1 MTGFLA
7 WKHKMKDRPIHI
19 KAVLFQLQATVV
31 QQRPLA
37 EKKLKA
43 GIGCPLET
51 PLIDYIQNL
60 PKPAKRKQLLSDLE
74 DLELKAASKL
84 IPDAAFLE
92 TIPYL
97 ISKNL
102 RLGIMST
109 ISAKASRPIL
119 RSFRS
124 IPAVDIEVI
133 ISRDELWQYASE
145 ANLIDI
151 AAEKMDVAVENLL
164 IVSSS
169 ASEIQA
175 GQKAGAI
182 TVLVDPDRKSKP
194 LALSSDFEIQ
204 NIQELKN
211 IVRMGTPLPAGKL
224 PNDLLGDFLNQFR
237 VADPTVLI
245 NPGVGEDIAAVD
257 IESEEV
263 LVLKSDPITFATDA
277 IGQYAVLVNA
287 NDIATSGAN
296 PRWFLTTLF
305 FPCGTTAS
313 QIRYV
318 VDELK
323 VFCQR
328 WRITLCGGH
337 TEITDAVV
345 RPIIAGMMAGTVSK
359 RNLIDKRNL
368 EKGDRVLF
376 TKGVAVEGTALI
388 AREFGERLRKMGMAA
403 KEIDRCSR
411 FLDNISVIAE
421 AKIAAAT
428 LETSA
433 MHDITEGG
441 LATALEEMSIA
452 GRHKIK
458 IDMDKIPVFPE
469 TRKIC
474 DSLDIDPLGLIGS
487 GSLLICCR
495 KAGCEKLMA
504 DVRDAGIEIACIGEV
519 MDIGQGVNAYKKN
532 RPVSWPAFE
541 VDEITKLF

>member
-1 MTGFLA
+1 
-7 WKHKMKDRPIHI
+7 MKDRPIHI
-19 KAVLFQLQATVV
+19 KAVLFQLQGTVI
-31 QQRPLA
+31 QQRQLA

-74 DLELKAASKL
+74 DLELKAAAKL
-84 IPDAAFLE
+84 TPDAAFLK

-109 ISAKASRPIL
+109 LSAKASRHVL

-124 IPAVDIEVI
+124 IPSADMQVI
-133 ISRDELWQYASE
+133 ISRDELWQYTPG
-145 ANLIDI
+145 ANLIDV

-164 IVSSS
+164 IVSTS

-175 GQKAGAI
+175 GQKASAI
-182 TVLVDPDRKSKP
+182 TVLVDPNRKSKP
-194 LALSSDFEIQ
+194 IAPSSDFEIQ
-204 NIQELKN
+204 NIRELKN

-224 PNDLLGDFLNQFR
+224 PNDLLRDFLNQFR

-257 IESEEV
+257 IESKEV

-277 IGQYAVLVNA
+277 IAQYAVLVNA

-296 PRWFLTTLF
+296 PKWFLTTLF

-345 RPIIAGMMAGTVSK
+345 RPIIAGMMVGTVSR
-359 RNLIDKRNL
+359 RNLIDKRNI

-376 TKGVAVEGTALI
+376 TKGVAVEGTAII

-403 KEIDRCSR
+403 KEIYRCSR

-421 AKIAAAT
+421 AKIAAAIP
-428 LETSA
+428 ETSA
-433 MHDITEGG
+433 MHDVTEGG

-458 IDMDKIPVFPE
+458 IDVDKIPVFPE

-495 KAGCEKLMA
+495 KAGCKKLIA
-504 DVRDAGIEIACIGEV
+504 DVREAGIEIACIGEV
-519 MDIGQGVNAYKKN
+519 MDRGQGVNAYKKN

>member
-1 MTGFLA
+1 
-7 WKHKMKDRPIHI
+7 MKDRPIHI
-19 KAVLFQLQATVV
+19 KAVLFQLQAIVV
-31 QQRPLA
+31 QQRPPA

-51 PLIDYIQNL
+51 PLVDYIQNL

-133 ISRDELWQYASE
+133 ISRDELWQYAPE

-151 AAEKMDVAVENLL
+151 AAEKMDIAVENLL
-164 IVSSS
+164 VLSSS

-204 NIQELKN
+204 NIQGLKN

-296 PRWFLTTLF
+296 PKWFLTTLF

-359 RNLIDKRNL
+359 RNLIDKRNT
-368 EKGDRVLF
+368 EKGDCVLF
-376 TKGVAVEGTALI
+376 TKGVAVEGTAII

-433 MHDITEGG
+433 MHDVTEGG

-458 IDMDKIPVFPE
+458 IDIDKIPVFPE

-519 MDIGQGVNAYKKN
+519 MDRGQGVNAYKKN